1 LEIAMMMGRSSGLIR
16 PLAVVGL
23 GLLVA
28 CVIITTHSAVRT
40 ELSSEFEPW
49 RSSPWQDQPSGD
61 GDWYEQAQPSSLG
74 VVGGNPAV
82 VGGRVYLAREMAAPM
97 QQLSEEPWTLDATSD
112 RTSREEKLAYQR
124 QQLQRYQ
131 RGEASSFMAAPMQQ
145 LSEEPWDVDGTSYK
159 QQVAERV
166 KYMEEQHGRYQRGE
180 IREPMAQRPRMQ
192 ALADMWEE
200 DQTDDRLQRAEKLQV
215 MREERERDFRHVRPR
230 PAPARVP
237 APCAEHAPDPPR
249 ERRAGLALR
258 SAANRRARAGDGS

>member
-1 LEIAMMMGRSSGLIR
+1 MMGRSSGLIR

-49 RSSPWQDQPSGD
+49 RSSPWQDQPSGG

-82 VGGRVYLAREMAAPM
+82 VGGRVCLAREMAAPM
-97 QQLSEEPWTLDATSD
+97 QQLSEEPW
-112 RTSREEKLAYQR
+112 E
-124 QQLQRYQ
+124 
-131 RGEASSFMAAPMQQ
+131 M
-145 LSEEPWDVDGTSYK
+145 DGTSYK

-180 IREPMAQRPRMQ
+180 IQEPMAQRPRMQ

-200 DQTDDRLQRAEKLQV
+200 DQTDDRLQRAEKLHV
-215 MREERERDFRHVRPR
+215 MREERERAFRHVRPS

-249 ERRAGLALR
+249 ERRAGRALR
-258 SAANRRARAGDGS
+258 PAANRRARAGDGS